1 LIKAIRFPFLA
12 ANLRIHRKGAKLDVT
27 SRNNWIQK
35 TLMPQITQ
43 IYTDYK
49 LPEVVLIFAIFIKQF
64 LISAKNL

>member
-1 LIKAIRFPFLA
+1 
-12 ANLRIHRKGAKLDVT
+12 
-27 SRNNWIQK
+27 
-35 TLMPQITQ
+35 MPQITQ